1 MTDDL
6 TATTV
11 LVLGAGAMGAAVA
24 TAALAAGVS
33 PDRLLVL
40 NQSPESS
47 ARAAKKVGGT
57 SAYDAAPASASGAD
71 AAQQGAEVRDWAVAQ
86 ADVVI
91 LGVKPYQLASVLP
104 PVAESLGEDTLVL
117 SLAAGATLERLQ
129 GLLGGRA
136 AVVRAMPNT
145 PVAVGAGV
153 VALMAP
159 PGLERS
165 FLDLARALV
174 EDSAD
179 VIEIDEAHVH
189 AEIAAAGSAP
199 AFFFLVAEAMIDE
212 AVAQGLRRDDATA
225 MVVQTMLGSARL
237 LKEGGQLPAEARYQ
251 VTSPGGTT
259 ARGVAALESS
269 GIRAAFARAMRETAE
284 RSRELESQ

>member
-1 MTDDL
+1 MTDHL
-6 TATTV
+6 SSTTV
-11 LVLGAGAMGAAVA
+11 LVLGAGAMGTAVA
-24 TAALAAGVS
+24 TAALAAGIS
-33 PDRLLVL
+33 PNRLLVL

-47 ARAAKKVGGT
+47 ARAAEHVGGT
-57 SAYDAAPASASGAD
+57 SAYDAAPATGTD
-71 AAQQGAEVRDWAVAQ
+71 AAKRATDVRDWAVAE
-86 ADVVI
+86 ADVII

-104 PVAESLGEDTLVL
+104 PVAESLGEDTLIL

-129 GLLGGRA
+129 ALLGGHRA
-136 AVVRAMPNT
+136 VIRAMPNT

-159 PGLERS
+159 PELERS

-174 EDSAD
+174 DDSAD
-179 VIEIDEAHVH
+179 VIEIDESQVH

-212 AVAQGLRRDDATA
+212 AVSQGLRRDAATA
-225 MVVQTMLGSARL
+225 MVVQTMLGSATL
-237 LKEGGQLPAEARYQ
+237 LKERGQLPAEARYQ

-269 GIRAAFARAMRETAE
+269 GLRSAFARAMRETAE
-284 RSRELESQ
+284 RSRELEGQ